1 MIPPHGAERMEVLQ
15 HWEEVLLN
23 TLKEI
28 VFPKIRI
35 LNMAQVRQ
43 NTLILGGGGFLLI
56 QISFREVDP
65 CLFLFLFQY
74 SLFPLKNVL
83 WFKFIFLN
91 YPNSTFRT
99 QNNNIYLA
107 DRIT

>member
-65 CLFLFLFQY
+65 FLFLF
-74 SLFPLKNVL
+74 
-83 WFKFIFLN
+83 IFC
-91 YPNSTFRT
+91 
-99 QNNNIYLA
+99 
-107 DRIT
+107 